1 MSSFFDKIM
10 NIDFTNI
17 SIKLLLINSVLASI
31 GIIQKVLNINLLPD
45 SIEAF
50 AFALLLCFEIYVVT
64 FYFIA
69 IVSELRKIA
78 SALSRKD

>member
-1 MSSFFDKIM
+1 MSNFFDKIM
-10 NIDFTNI
+10 SIDFTNI

-31 GIIQKVLNINLLPD
+31 GIIQKVLNINLLTD

-78 SALSRKD
+78 FALSHEN